1 MKNSKLA
8 VLVLAGILVIPGL
21 IFAGGGS
28 EGAKEPTTLC
38 TAVKFLESPY
48 HAAWIKG
55 GELFADS
62 VDLSQYHVAQAC
74 GGSSEKQLNDI
85 KGLVAKTGAN
95 VVFNIDP
102 NEAPDVVPIAKALE
116 DAGVFFVTWW
126 NKPEEVKVWDYPHW
140 VCHITFDGTE
150 GGYFGATELFKSFD
164 TPNKGKIVALQGQLA
179 NSAQIERWAGL
190 NKALKEFPEVEMVAY
205 QTAEWNR
212 AKAYEILTSMLV
224 AHPDIDGVWCANDE
238 MAMGAIEALRAKGLA
253 GTVKVCGADG
263 QEDMVRAI
271 VAGEAVATFYP
282 DPTWQGGIGLSL
294 ALAAARGELK
304 VADLPKGRRQ
314 WYAKTVLVG
323 SENAAEFLRDYYE
336 GTPTYDFD
344 DHFGRYLQA
353 IP

>member
-1 MKNSKLA
+1 MKGLRW
-8 VLVLAGILVIPGL
+8 VFLILTGMLLVPALV
-21 IFAGGGS
+21 FASGQKQ
-28 EGAKEPTTLC
+28 GATTLA
-38 TAVKFLESPY
+38 TAVKYLESPY

-55 GELFADS
+55 GEMFAAS
-62 VDLSQYHVAQAC
+62 VGSKELHVAQAC
-74 GGSSEKQLNDI
+74 QGSSEKQLNDI
-85 KGLVAKTGAN
+85 KALVAKTGAN

-116 DAGVFFVTWW
+116 EAKVYFVTWW
-126 NKPEEVKVWDYPHW
+126 NKPDDVKVSDYPHW
-140 VCHITFDGTE
+140 VCHITFDGTD
-150 GGYFGATELFKSFD
+150 GGYFGAKELFRSFK

-190 NKALKEFPEVEMVAY
+190 NKALKEFPDVQMVAY
-205 QTAEWNR
+205 QSAEWNR

-253 GTVKVCGADG
+253 GKVKVSGADG

-294 ALAAARGELK
+294 ALAAKEGKIK
-304 VADLPKGRRQ
+304 VASLPQDRRQ
-314 WYAKTVLVG
+314 WYAKSVLVG
-323 SENAAEFLRDYYE
+323 VDNAKKFLADYYE
-336 GTPTYDFD
+336 GTPTYDFT
-344 DHFGRYLQA
+344 DHFGRFLRA